1 MKMYD
6 ELQKQGYEFQ
16 HEHGDSEK
24 RTELWVNP
32 LTCEAV
38 RIEWFSLV
46 EEVE

>member
-6 ELQKQGYEFQ
+6 ELQEQGYEFQ

-32 LTCEAV
+32 QTCRAV
-38 RIEWFSLV
+38 RIEWFNLV